1 MNYCSECGAA
11 VHQRIPEGDNRP
23 RYVCSQCDTIHY
35 QNPRIIAGCLPVYGD
50 KVLLCKR
57 AIEPCYGLWTLPAGF
72 MENGETTQEAAMRET
87 REEACAEV
95 ELKGLY
101 TITSI
106 TPINQVQMFYL
117 AEMPAPEFDAG
128 EETLEAQLFAE
139 DEIPW
144 DQLAFRTVINALK
157 FYFEDRKSGEFPMR
171 HVDITG
177 ERNRLGSDPGRQS

>member
-117 AEMPAPEFDAG
+117 AEMPTATFDAG

-157 FYFEDRKSGEFPMR
+157 FYFEDRKSGNFPMR

-177 ERNRLGSDPGRQS
+177 ERNRLGSDPSRKN